1 MDNFKLMASSENV
14 NKYHSIIS
22 GQVYEISISNDG
34 KLLNIELFDTND
46 KLTATVNRN
55 IEFGTWR

>member
-1 MDNFKLMASSENV
+1 MSNFKLMSSSENV

-46 KLTATVNRN
+46 KLIATVNKN
-55 IEFGTWR
+55 IEFG